1 MTLES
6 VTITGGCLCGAVRYE
21 AEGFLDDAFYCHC
34 RMCQRASGTPAEISV
49 PLKPGSLRFTR
60 GTPKHYQSSPFG
72 KRGFCPDC
80 GSRLCWTPLH
90 EAQAH
95 WLSVTVGSL
104 DEPERAVPQ
113 SHGCV
118 ESQLPWY
125 RPNDGLPRRRT
136 EEDPEMVAAWAAAAG
151 EGE

>member
-6 VTITGGCLCGAVRYE
+6 ETISGGCLCGAVRYE

-34 RMCQRASGTPAEISV
+34 RMCQRASGTPAEVSV
-49 PLKPGSLRFTR
+49 PLVPGSLRFTK
-60 GTPKHYQSSPFG
+60 GAPKHYQSSSFG

-80 GSRLCWTPLH
+80 GARLCWTPTR

-104 DEPERAVPQ
+104 DAPERAVPQ

-125 RPNDGLPRRRT
+125 KLDDNLPRRRS
-136 EEDPEMVAAWAAAAG
+136 EEDPEIVAAWAAVEG
-151 EGE
+151 EGR